1 MFIYLYKQ
9 SLINTTIMENQTE
22 YILIKELT
30 KKLNRKNVLK
40 VIGQAAVFVGL
51 AYASMYMFLYFM
63 LWANDVSDKII
74 GIISN

>member
-1 MFIYLYKQ
+1 
-9 SLINTTIMENQTE
+9 MENQTE

-30 KKLNRKNVLK
+30 KKQNRKNVLK
-40 VIGQAAVFVGL
+40 VIGQAAAFVGL

-74 GIISN
+74 GLF

>member
-30 KKLNRKNVLK
+30 KKQNRKNVLK
-40 VIGQAAVFVGL
+40 VIGQAAAFVGL

-74 GIISN
+74 GLF

>member
-30 KKLNRKNVLK
+30 KKQNRKNVLK

-63 LWANDVSDKII
+63 LWANDISDKII

>member
-30 KKLNRKNVLK
+30 KKQNRKNVLK
-40 VIGQAAVFVGL
+40 VICQAAAFVGL
-51 AYASMYMFLYFM
+51 AFASMYMFLYFM
-63 LWANDVSDKII
+63 LWANDISDKII
-74 GIISN
+74 GLF